1 MELSVSF
8 MSNVIGIFAILLY
21 MSAPFFN
28 DGKRA
33 FYARLLSELMFGLMF
48 FYIGC
53 LAGVVYYLFMI
64 LSGLFEKQIEH
75 HSIFSLLFGVA
86 GCGTVLFF
94 NNNGIAGMI
103 LGVSMIL
110 VFIHMNDQ
118 KMMTTSAF
126 IDVLTALA
134 LLYYSISVRTVTGIV
149 FAVILVIIAMAG
161 LFSAVR
167 LVKGGGLEAAAAEEA
182 LYQKQQQK
190 KKQERK
196 SASKAKQIHRK

>member
-75 HSIFSLLFGVA
+75 NSIFSLLFGVA

-134 LLYYSISVRTVTGIV
+134 LLYYSISVRSVTGIV

-167 LVKGGGLEAAAAEEA
+167 LVKGGGLKAAAAEEA
-182 LYQKQQQK
+182 LYQKQKQK